1 VKRVCVYAGSN
12 AGARAAY
19 AATAAELARVLVARG
34 IGVVFGGGDV
44 GLMKVVADATM
55 AAGGEVIGIIPEA
68 LMAREVGHRDIT
80 ELRVVSSMHERKSL
94 MAELSDGFVALP
106 GGFGTIE
113 EIIEIATW
121 AQLGLHA
128 KPFGLLNVDGFYD
141 ALVAFFDHAVVEG
154 FFRPQHRAMLLVARQ
169 PEQLLDAF
177 TNWQPPAVD
186 KWIDRDET

>member
-1 VKRVCVYAGSN
+1 M
-12 AGARAAY
+12 
-19 AATAAELARVLVARG
+19 
-34 IGVVFGGGDV
+34 FGGGNV
-44 GLMKVVADATM
+44 GLMKVVADTTM

-68 LMAREVGHRDIT
+68 LMAREVGHHDIT
-80 ELRVVSSMHERKSL
+80 ELRVVRSMHERKAM

-113 EIIEIATW
+113 EIVEIATW

-141 ALVAFFDHAVVEG
+141 SLIAFFDHAVAEG
-154 FFRPQHRAMLLVARQ
+154 FFRPQHRAMLLVADE

-177 TNWQPPAVD
+177 ADWQPPTVH

>member
-12 AGARAAY
+12 AGTRPAY
-19 AATAAELARVLVARG
+19 AEIAVELARVLVARD
-34 IGVVFGGGDV
+34 IDVVFGGGNV

-80 ELRVVSSMHERKSL
+80 ELRVVGSMHERKAL

-141 ALVAFFDHAVVEG
+141 SLIAFFDHAVDEG
-154 FFRPQHRAMLLVARQ
+154 FLRPQHRYMLLVADE
-169 PEQLLDAF
+169 PEALLEAF
-177 TNWQPPAVD
+177 AKWQPRAVH
-186 KWIDRDET
+186 KWIDRDEI

>member
-1 VKRVCVYAGSN
+1 
-12 AGARAAY
+12 
-19 AATAAELARVLVARG
+19 
-34 IGVVFGGGDV
+34 
-44 GLMKVVADATM
+44 
-55 AAGGEVIGIIPEA
+55 
-68 LMAREVGHRDIT
+68 
-80 ELRVVSSMHERKSL
+80 MHERKAM

-141 ALVAFFDHAVVEG
+141 SLIAFFDHAVAEG
-154 FFRPQHRAMLLVARQ
+154 FLRPQHRAMLLVADE

-177 TNWQPPAVD
+177 ADWQPPAVH